1 MANKFTLSTQH
12 LFDER
17 LSLKAK
23 GLLTMMLSQP
33 PDWDYTIQGL
43 TEQLPDGRDAVRAA
57 MNELIASGYVQRIR
71 MKDEHGRYTGNHYII
86 DPGAGKGRC

>member
-1 MANKFTLSTQH
+1 MAKFILSTQH

-33 PDWDYTIQGL
+33 PGWDYTI
-43 TEQLPDGRDAVRAA
+43 RAA
-57 MNELIASGYVQRIR
+57 MNELISSGYVQRIR

-86 DPGAGKGRC
+86 DPGARKGRC